1 MIEKL
6 IQSKFENAF
15 VGCIFQNNTLDRN
28 TDDKKKTDV
37 YRYMMTNPG
46 SGFENRKKKK
56 KSSSSKK
63 KKKKQSSSDQMRYVL
78 VRSLFPSKVCSM
90 TTQEEVFQ
98 APAWQDRLVL
108 LLLLCVRALRLHRGL
123 HAGPGE

>member
-1 MIEKL
+1 M
-6 IQSKFENAF
+6 
-15 VGCIFQNNTLDRN
+15 GYIFQNNTLDRN

-78 VRSLFPSKVCSM
+78 VRSLFPSKVL

-108 LLLLCVRALRLHRGL
+108 LLVLLCLRALRLHRGL